1 MAALG
6 KEYTEKE
13 FDELCFE
20 FGIELDEVTSEA
32 VMVRK
37 EKGSAAA
44 EKEQASE
51 ELIYKIDIPANRYD
65 LLCIEGIARALR
77 VYLGKEAVPVY
88 RTLKPDTLITMTVS
102 KETAQIRPYVVA
114 AVLRNVKFTQQSYNS
129 FIDLQVRDPTRRQ
142 FHRPAQRPFARSIR
156 HTHTPSHHHTTTTT
170 TTPLPTPPYVFL
182 PVLFFPPTV
191 VLSLSAYRL

>member
-1 MAALG
+1 MPTVSCVRDDLMVALG

-13 FDELCFE
+13 FDHLCFE

-44 EKEQASE
+44 EKESASE

-88 RTLKPDTLITMTVS
+88 RTLTPDTLITMTVG

-114 AVLRNVKFTQQSYNS
+114 AVLRNVKFTQESYNS
-129 FIDLQVRDPTRRQ
+129 FIDLQVRDKP
-142 FHRPAQRPFARSIR
+142 PAASKLCGHVASAAAAAP
-156 HTHTPSHHHTTTTT
+156 
-170 TTPLPTPPYVFL
+170 PLPPPPSISRVH
-182 PVLFFPPTV
+182 
-191 VLSLSAYRL
+191 

>member
-1 MAALG
+1 MPTVGCVRDDLMAALG
-6 KEYTEKE
+6 QEYTEKE

-37 EKGSAAA
+37 EKGTAAA

-88 RTLKPDTLITMTVS
+88 RTLKPETLITMTVG
-102 KETAQIRPYVVA
+102 KETALIRPYVVA

-129 FIDLQVRDPTRRQ
+129 FIDLQVREPCN
-142 FHRPAQRPFARSIR
+142 RPRD
-156 HTHTPSHHHTTTTT
+156 
-170 TTPLPTPPYVFL
+170 
-182 PVLFFPPTV
+182 
-191 VLSLSAYRL
+191 